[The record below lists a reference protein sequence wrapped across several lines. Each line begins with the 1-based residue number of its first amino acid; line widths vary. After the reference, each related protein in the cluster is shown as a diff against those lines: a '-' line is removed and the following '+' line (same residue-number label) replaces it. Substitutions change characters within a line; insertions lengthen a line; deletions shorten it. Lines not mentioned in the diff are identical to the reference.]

1 MNSFWAGFKN
11 KKNLF
16 FVFLAIFNLN
26 IFFVS
31 GDYYAYAVVKDY
43 VYTEE
48 DCKQA
53 GLEFDKEGIGTR
65 PGIGCVFYSTS
76 GAIINRKKQ
85 IDATVIGQSS
95 NLYSKMDAYTTNDSG
110 KEPTSC
116 LSGYKKGRYDFGN
129 AKDVPACIK
138 DKSFRGTPGL
148 PSGVN
153 DADIYDEKSCKD
165 DGGSWFY
172 TNNNHHSG
180 SMCGFGKKLRDDG
193 FTEEWNYAMVKK
205 QRPDE
210 FFASSERC
218 PNGYTKFVKTEGGNQ
233 RNACKKSSNG
243 TNLDCTKHENKEKK
257 ECKDAEKDFG
267 SGDDSGSSEDKSSC
281 KIDGVGWIVCPGAN
295 FLSKVVMDSYKFIAD
310 NMLQVR
316 SNELFTN
323 SSQDKSSGKSL
334 MEVWGNFRDIA
345 NVLFV
350 ILFTIVIISQITSL
364 GISNYGIK
372 KMLPRLLIFAILI
385 NISYY
390 ISVIAVDASN
400 ILGRSIYNTIIGSV
414 EWSGAST
421 SGAHSL
427 GQIVASGLALGTGAV
442 FFGGTMFLALM
453 SALIGMVVMI
463 ITLMIRQAAVIIL
476 VVLSPIAFASA
487 ILPNT
492 EGIFNKW
499 KSIFK
504 SMLVIY
510 PMASIVV
517 SLTVLASNTLA
528 ATASGPFSF
537 LIEGLYLTLPFVG
550 MAGVVALIRGAL
562 AALDKLTNANIT
574 GKLSSLA
581 GGANKFMGN
590 TSVAK
595 HATNWSRGNVDALT
609 GRDKDP
615 KTGLGQK
622 LGRLGRG
629 TRIASIAGRLRNSR
643 LGADSNA
650 QIIEENQKWDDEDR
664 RIAMLEQ
671 MEASGTITDSQLRS
685 LNGLRAIKQ
694 KREDDQISAQ
704 SVAMA
709 RSWATLNGDAAKDA
723 AIENSLVGA
732 MQSGDFS
739 KFRVAYGAAKNSGK
753 KESDIANIMSSAI
766 KSSGVSQ
773 EFAQKFTDRY
783 AGDMKAV
790 SPSLMGA
797 MTVARNTQGGITTQK
812 LSNGLTMA
820 ESVMG
825 QAMSDPGAYA
835 NMTAKSLTALRP
847 GETTNYLNAI
857 DNMSQDQLSSVI
869 SMANNALTN
878 PETRDDMTAD
888 QEKFLNQI
896 IQKANSKVVANPNS
910 NTSSSLKATPPSNP
924 VPNNNRVELE
934 KFDITTRGNWINPN
948 SDKKP

>member
-16 FVFLAIFNLN
+16 FVFLAIFSLVNVFLANDDN
-26 IFFVS
+26 IAFATS
-31 GDYYAYAVVKDY
+31 KK
-43 VYTEE
+43 YTYSNT
-48 DCKQA
+48 DCKNLE
-53 GLEFDKEGIGTR
+53 LEFDKPGFGTR
-65 PGIGCVFYSTS
+65 PGVGCVLYIPSRELAKTKDI
-76 GAIINRKKQ
+76 A
-85 IDATVIGQSS
+85 ATVINS
-95 NLYSKMDAYTTNDSG
+95 NDALSGVDVYTTNDSG
-110 KEPTSC
+110 KEPSVC
-116 LSGYKKGRYDFGN
+116 LDGYKKGRANFLSI
-129 AKDVPACIK
+129 KDVPACIK
-138 DKSFRGTPGL
+138 DKNHKGAYGL
-148 PSGVN
+148 PSGVKE
-153 DADIYDEKSCKD
+153 DDIYDQKSCIE
-165 DGGSWFY
+165 DGGGWYDVNTDHIAGRICNF
-172 TNNNHHSG
+172 
-180 SMCGFGKKLRDDG
+180 KKKAGGISIEQD
-193 FTEEWNYAMVKK
+193 FVQAVIKSE
-205 QRPDE
+205 RPDE
-210 FFASSERC
+210 FFKGQSNKC
-218 PNGYTKFVKTEGGNQ
+218 PKGYITLSKIESGKQVEF
-233 RNACKKSSNG
+233 CKKSSTGSN
-243 TNLDCTKHENKEKK
+243 TDCTKEDKKDTK
-257 ECKDAEKDFG
+257 ECKDAANDSSS
-267 SGDDSGSSEDKSSC
+267 SGDGSNSDVSEGKSSC

-295 FLSKVVMDSYKFIAD
+295 FLAQVAMESYKFIAD
-310 NMLQVR
+310 NLLQVR

-323 SSQDKSSGKSL
+323 TSQDKSSGKSL

-385 NISYY
+385 NVSYY
-390 ISVIAVDASN
+390 ISVIAVDISN
-400 ILGRSIYNTIIGSV
+400 IIGRSIYNTIIGSV

-427 GQIVASGLALGTGAV
+427 GQIVAGGLALGTGAV

-453 SALIGMVVMI
+453 SAMIGMVVMI

-574 GKLSSLA
+574 GRLSSLA

-615 KTGLGQK
+615 KTGFGQK

-629 TRIASIAGRLRNSR
+629 TRIASISGRLRDSR
-643 LGADSNA
+643 LRADSNA
-650 QIIEENQKWDDEDR
+650 QTIEENQKWDDEDR
-664 RIAMLEQ
+664 KIAMLEQ
-671 MEASGTITDSQLRS
+671 METNGTITDSQLRS

-694 KREDDQISAQ
+694 KREDDQITAQARANAIKWKMAPVKDILDNSGNIITPSTETLAKTSLANAIASRDSDRIKMAVESAKMVYGQ
-704 SVAMA
+704 NKTNNMIS
-709 RSWATLNGDAAKDA
+709 SY
-723 AIENSLVGA
+723 IENNG
-732 MQSGDFS
+732 
-739 KFRVAYGAAKNSGK
+739 
-753 KESDIANIMSSAI
+753 I
-766 KSSGVSQ
+766 SQ
-773 EFAQKFTDRY
+773 ESAHALSNNFYKDFKDS
-783 AGDMKAV
+783 
-790 SPSLMGA
+790 SPSLSSTIEYAKSNSKGIETETVRTMDPATGKMVDKIQANQSQIDQAIDGA
-797 MTVARNTQGGITTQK
+797 FDNIKMAVVNNMDAEEVKKWNAALYKMPTSERKMHARMSREAERNDAGDVIQRAE
-812 LSNGLTMA
+812 LSNL
-820 ESVMG
+820 
-825 QAMSDPGAYA
+825 YRIH
-835 NMTAKSLTALRP
+835 K
-847 GETTNYLNAI
+847 
-857 DNMSQDQLSSVI
+857 
-869 SMANNALTN
+869 
-878 PETRDDMTAD
+878 
-888 QEKFLNQI
+888 
-896 IQKANSKVVANPNS
+896 
-910 NTSSSLKATPPSNP
+910 
-924 VPNNNRVELE
+924 
-934 KFDITTRGNWINPN
+934 
-948 SDKKP
+948 

>member
-1 MNSFWAGFKN
+1 MNNFWVRFKN
-11 KKNLF
+11 KKIILY
-16 FVFLAIFNLN
+16 IFAV
-26 IFFVS
+26 IFSVNFISS
-31 GDYYAYAVVKDY
+31 GNQAYAN
-43 VYTEE
+43 
-48 DCKQA
+48 C
-53 GLEFDKEGIGTR
+53 
-65 PGIGCVFYSTS
+65 S
-76 GAIINRKKQ
+76 GAGPKDPSCDSIQQNTNNKSTDKNSSKKNNNP
-85 IDATVIGQSS
+85 IDCNSS
-95 NLYSKMDAYTTNDSG
+95 DGPKN
-110 KEPTSC
+110 
-116 LSGYKKGRYDFGN
+116 
-129 AKDVPACIK
+129 PACNSNQKNSK
-138 DKSFRGTPGL
+138 DTPNKEDDCVNGAG
-148 PSGVN
+148 PS
-153 DADIYDEKSCKD
+153 I
-165 DGGSWFY
+165 GGS
-172 TNNNHHSG
+172 T
-180 SMCGFGKKLRDDG
+180 L
-193 FTEEWNYAMVKK
+193 
-205 QRPDE
+205 
-210 FFASSERC
+210 SSECQR
-218 PNGYTKFVKTEGGNQ
+218 KLQKQNQ
-233 RNACKKSSNG
+233 ESAVASQ
-243 TNLDCTKHENKEKK
+243 KK
-257 ECKDAEKDFG
+257 EEESKNEKED
-267 SGDDSGSSEDKSSC
+267 SEDKSSC
-281 KIDGVGWIVCPGAN
+281 KVDGVGWIVCPGAN

-385 NISYY
+385 NVSYY

-427 GQIVASGLALGTGAV
+427 GQIVAGGLALSTGAV

-910 NTSSSLKATPPSNP
+910 NTSSSPKATLPSNP
-924 VPNNNRVELE
+924 VPNNNSP
-934 KFDITTRGNWINPN
+934 TRKVQPNYRSNWINPD
-948 SDKKP
+948 SGKKSNNP

>member
-1 MNSFWAGFKN
+1 MNSFWAGLRYREV
-11 KKNLF
+11 LF
-16 FVFLAIFNLN
+16 LVFLSVFNLN

-43 VYTEE
+43 AYTEE

-110 KEPTSC
+110 KEPISC

>member
-1 MNSFWAGFKN
+1 MNNFWVRFKN
-11 KKNLF
+11 KKIILY
-16 FVFLAIFNLN
+16 IFAV
-26 IFFVS
+26 IFSVNFISS
-31 GDYYAYAVVKDY
+31 GNQAYAN
-43 VYTEE
+43 
-48 DCKQA
+48 C
-53 GLEFDKEGIGTR
+53 
-65 PGIGCVFYSTS
+65 S
-76 GAIINRKKQ
+76 GAGPKDPSCDSIQQNTNNKSTDKNSSKKNNNP
-85 IDATVIGQSS
+85 IDCNSS
-95 NLYSKMDAYTTNDSG
+95 DGPKN
-110 KEPTSC
+110 
-116 LSGYKKGRYDFGN
+116 
-129 AKDVPACIK
+129 PACNSNQKNSK
-138 DKSFRGTPGL
+138 DTPNKEDDCVNGAG
-148 PSGVN
+148 PS
-153 DADIYDEKSCKD
+153 I
-165 DGGSWFY
+165 GGS
-172 TNNNHHSG
+172 T
-180 SMCGFGKKLRDDG
+180 L
-193 FTEEWNYAMVKK
+193 
-205 QRPDE
+205 
-210 FFASSERC
+210 SSECQR
-218 PNGYTKFVKTEGGNQ
+218 KLQKQNQ
-233 RNACKKSSNG
+233 ESAVASQ
-243 TNLDCTKHENKEKK
+243 KK
-257 ECKDAEKDFG
+257 EEESKNEKED
-267 SGDDSGSSEDKSSC
+267 SEDKSSC
-281 KIDGVGWIVCPGAN
+281 KVDGVGWIVCPGAN

-427 GQIVASGLALGTGAV
+427 GQIVAGGLALGTGAV

-453 SALIGMVVMI
+453 SAIIGMVVMI

-643 LGADSNA
+643 LRADSNA

-685 LNGLRAIKQ
+685 LNGLRSIKQ

-896 IQKANSKVVANPNS
+896 IQKANSKAVANSNS
-910 NTSSSLKATPPSNP
+910 NTSSSPKATPPSNP

>member
-1 MNSFWAGFKN
+1 MNNFWVRFKN
-11 KKNLF
+11 KKIILY
-16 FVFLAIFNLN
+16 IFAV
-26 IFFVS
+26 IFSVNFISS
-31 GDYYAYAVVKDY
+31 GNQAYAN
-43 VYTEE
+43 
-48 DCKQA
+48 C
-53 GLEFDKEGIGTR
+53 
-65 PGIGCVFYSTS
+65 S
-76 GAIINRKKQ
+76 GAGPKDPSCDSIQQNTNNKSTDKNSSKKNNNP
-85 IDATVIGQSS
+85 IDCNSS
-95 NLYSKMDAYTTNDSG
+95 DGPKN
-110 KEPTSC
+110 
-116 LSGYKKGRYDFGN
+116 
-129 AKDVPACIK
+129 PACNSNQKNSK
-138 DKSFRGTPGL
+138 DTPNKEDDCVNGAG
-148 PSGVN
+148 PS
-153 DADIYDEKSCKD
+153 I
-165 DGGSWFY
+165 GGS
-172 TNNNHHSG
+172 T
-180 SMCGFGKKLRDDG
+180 L
-193 FTEEWNYAMVKK
+193 
-205 QRPDE
+205 
-210 FFASSERC
+210 SSECQR
-218 PNGYTKFVKTEGGNQ
+218 KLQKQNQ
-233 RNACKKSSNG
+233 ESAVASQKKEE
-243 TNLDCTKHENKEKK
+243 ENKNEK
-257 ECKDAEKDFG
+257 ED
-267 SGDDSGSSEDKSSC
+267 SEDKSSC
-281 KIDGVGWIVCPGAN
+281 KVDGVGWIVCPGAN

-372 KMLPRLLIFAILI
+372 KMLPRLLIFSILI
-385 NISYY
+385 NVSYY

-427 GQIVASGLALGTGAV
+427 GQIVAGGLALGTGAV

-766 KSSGVSQ
+766 KLSGVSQ

-910 NTSSSLKATPPSNP
+910 NTSSSPKATPPSNP

-934 KFDITTRGNWINPN
+934 KFNITTRGNWINPN

>member
-1 MNSFWAGFKN
+1 MNNFWVRFKN
-11 KKNLF
+11 KKIILY
-16 FVFLAIFNLN
+16 IFAV
-26 IFFVS
+26 IFSVNFISS
-31 GDYYAYAVVKDY
+31 GNQTYAN
-43 VYTEE
+43 
-48 DCKQA
+48 C
-53 GLEFDKEGIGTR
+53 
-65 PGIGCVFYSTS
+65 S
-76 GAIINRKKQ
+76 GAGPKDPSCDSIQQNTNNKSTDKNSSKKNNNP
-85 IDATVIGQSS
+85 IDCNSS
-95 NLYSKMDAYTTNDSG
+95 DGPKN
-110 KEPTSC
+110 
-116 LSGYKKGRYDFGN
+116 
-129 AKDVPACIK
+129 PACNSNQKNSK
-138 DKSFRGTPGL
+138 DTPNKEDDCVNGAG
-148 PSGVN
+148 PS
-153 DADIYDEKSCKD
+153 I
-165 DGGSWFY
+165 GGS
-172 TNNNHHSG
+172 T
-180 SMCGFGKKLRDDG
+180 L
-193 FTEEWNYAMVKK
+193 
-205 QRPDE
+205 
-210 FFASSERC
+210 SSECQR
-218 PNGYTKFVKTEGGNQ
+218 KLQKQNQ
-233 RNACKKSSNG
+233 ESAVASQ
-243 TNLDCTKHENKEKK
+243 KK
-257 ECKDAEKDFG
+257 EEESKND
-267 SGDDSGSSEDKSSC
+267 EDKSSC
-281 KIDGVGWIVCPGAN
+281 KVDGVGWIVCPGAN

-385 NISYY
+385 NVSYY

-427 GQIVASGLALGTGAV
+427 GQIVAGGLALSTGAV

-825 QAMSDPGAYA
+825 QAMSDPGVYA

-857 DNMSQDQLSSVI
+857 DNMSQDQLSSAI

-896 IQKANSKVVANPNS
+896 VKKANSKIVANPNS
-910 NTSSSLKATPPSNP
+910 NTNFSQKANPPSNP
-924 VPNNNRVELE
+924 VPNNNSP
-934 KFDITTRGNWINPN
+934 TRKVQPNYRSNWINPD
-948 SDKKP
+948 SGKKPNNP